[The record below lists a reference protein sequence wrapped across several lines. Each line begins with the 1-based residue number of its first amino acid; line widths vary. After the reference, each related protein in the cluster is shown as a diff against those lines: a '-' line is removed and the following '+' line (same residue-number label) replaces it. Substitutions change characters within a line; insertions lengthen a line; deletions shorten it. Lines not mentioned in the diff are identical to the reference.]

1 MVQKA
6 VGATGL
12 EIRQAPIGLAFRF
25 KGLPSRL
32 KGGEGIRTIDVFRH
46 LQGGAEHA
54 KIEGQ
59 APLQHGGRPQLHLRS

>member
-25 KGLPSRL
+25 KGVPSRL
-32 KGGEGIRTIDVFRH
+32 EGGKGIRAIDVFRD
-46 LQGGAEHA
+46 LQGGPEKA
-54 KIEGQ
+54 KIEG
-59 APLQHGGRPQLHLRS
+59 LV